1 VIWKFTDGIA
11 MCGRFSAGWNFHHT
25 RTVRTLALPLALSFA
40 ADRVVLTV
48 GPFTLLWIHD

>member
-1 VIWKFTDGIA
+1 MIWKFTDGIA